1 MINEFGVHVGV
12 GEVCAASGPAQRKTA
27 MAGISGRI
35 ATVRV
40 RITFSISK
48 PVYQT
53 RPSLVK
59 LPITPGSGRVPRA
72 GEGAELRLAYL
83 PARFAKKNVVIGV
96 RIKRRIE
103 IDEIDARVGKFFP
116 IRKPFQIIAEIK

>member
-1 MINEFGVHVGV
+1 MVNEFGVHVGV
-12 GEVCAASGPAQRKTA
+12 GEVCAASGPAHSETA

-35 ATVRV
+35 AMARV

-59 LPITPGSGRVPRA
+59 LPITPGSGRRGDLVSASSRSRTFSQRRVN
-72 GEGAELRLAYL
+72 GLL
-83 PARFAKKNVVIGV
+83 PQ
-96 RIKRRIE
+96 E
-103 IDEIDARVGKFFP
+103 PEEP
-116 IRKPFQIIAEIK
+116 L

>member
-1 MINEFGVHVGV
+1 MVNEFGVHVGV
-12 GEVCAASGPAQRKTA
+12 GEVCAASGPAHSETA
-27 MAGISGRI
+27 TASISGRI

-59 LPITPGSGRVPRA
+59 PPITQGSARVPRA
-72 GEGAELRLAYL
+72 GEGAELRLASF

-96 RIKRRIE
+96 RVRRRIE
-103 IDEIDARVGKFFP
+103 I
-116 IRKPFQIIAEIK
+116 